1 MGGEQILGLVCFLRK
16 VLGTVQVTGFGEGGR
31 FCIAVGSG
39 LLSLSL
45 SFIIHSDSQQIL
57 AGSLLCGSPMLCAAD
72 TEVGE

>member
-1 MGGEQILGLVCFLRK
+1 MLSEK
-16 VLGTVQVTGFGEGGR
+16 VLGTEHVTGFGGGG

-72 TEVGE
+72 T